1 MNYSNLISLIS
12 HQEKTAD
19 MDPLPV
25 AMEPP
30 GRSLSVE
37 ASVLSAGNEADED
50 TVEIEL

>member
-1 MNYSNLISLIS
+1 MNHSDLILLRS

-19 MDPLPV
+19 MDPLS
-25 AMEPP
+25 PP
-30 GRSLSVE
+30 GRSVNVE

>member
-1 MNYSNLISLIS
+1 MNYSNPISLLS

-25 AMEPP
+25 ATEPP
-30 GRSLSVE
+30 GRILNVE
-37 ASVLSAGNEADED
+37 ASVRGAGSEVDED